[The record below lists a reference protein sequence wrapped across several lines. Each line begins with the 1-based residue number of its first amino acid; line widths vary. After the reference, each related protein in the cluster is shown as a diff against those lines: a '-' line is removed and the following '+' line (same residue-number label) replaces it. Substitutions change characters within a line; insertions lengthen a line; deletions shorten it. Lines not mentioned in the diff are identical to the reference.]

1 MSTPRI
7 IVQAQE
13 FVTRVVARGL
23 RGERGQGVIPGGLQ
37 GQILGKRSDDDYD
50 TEWLNPG
57 DAPSLVNSVTATAP
71 ITSTGG
77 VNPVV
82 GITPATPTQPGS
94 MSAGDKAKLDNILL
108 SSAPPAV
115 GASSQAGTSDRA
127 ARQDHTHA
135 HGSQAGGTLHAVA
148 VGGPGGSAGFMSA
161 ADKNKLDSIA
171 AGAQVN
177 VGTNLGIGG
186 TGNARTVTSSTGASA
201 TLPIATTAAAG
212 VMSVEDKA
220 KLDGIS
226 PGATVYT
233 NALARGQVE
242 AMLVAGAN
250 ITLTYS
256 GIGAS
261 RTVTISAS
269 GTGGGGSGT
278 VTSVQASGGSTGLT
292 FSGGPVTTSGTLTLS
307 GTLGIG
313 NGGTGA
319 TTAEA
324 ARAALGAGTGNGT
337 VTSVALSLPGI
348 FSLSGSPVTAAGT
361 ITATLAAQAA
371 NAVWAGPTTGAD
383 AAPTFRALTA
393 TDIPGLPV
401 SQIRNLQEQRLFGTS
416 EFVDSLGSG
425 QTIELGTGFVWG
437 AGTIDLSE
445 NLLGW
450 HALAPSSKQDTIT
463 PGTGLSFSGA
473 TLNLSANLQGWHAIA
488 PSAKQDALTA
498 GSGIDITAGVI
509 SATGGGGLTHFT
521 ESVNTTAPNATIP
534 VVQLLANNA
543 ATNVDVAVSFKG
555 TSGAFLLQVPD
566 STTTGGNKR
575 GGRAKDFQTSR
586 SAATQVAS
594 GQDSG
599 IFAGTG
605 NTASEL
611 ASAVFCGISNVAS
624 GSQAVVCGGQG
635 NTASGTS
642 SGVLAGVSN
651 TASGSQSAVVCGVS
665 NQATALRAFVGGGST
680 NLASGV
686 SSWIP
691 GGAEA
696 NTRGLFTAWA
706 WSGARRSSQGDNQVI
721 GITAQGST
729 TNNTPLVLTAD
740 RAAAS
745 ATNILVMPNNS
756 CWAGTVEVTGRQG
769 ANVVYTRIS
778 LVMSRGSNAASTVIN
793 VQNPDYTFTAAA
805 LAGVAITIL
814 ADTTRGAPVVQVTGL
829 TATTIDWFA
838 IFHGAQ
844 IVR

>member
-135 HGSQAGGTLHAVA
+135 HGAQAGGTLHAVA

-186 TGNARTVTSSTGASA
+186 TGNARTVTSSTGTSA

-256 GIGAS
+256 GSGAS

-278 VTSVQASGGSTGLT
+278 VTSVQASGGTTGLT
-292 FSGGPVTTSGTLTLS
+292 FSGGPITIAGTLTLG
-307 GTLGIG
+307 GTLAIA

-319 TTAEA
+319 TTAEG
-324 ARAALGAGTGNGT
+324 ARAAIGAGTGNGT
-337 VTSVALSLPGI
+337 VTSVGLSLPAI
-348 FSLSGSPVTAAGT
+348 FSVSSSPVTGAGT
-361 ITATLAAQAA
+361 ISATLATQAA

-383 AAPTFRALTA
+383 AAPGFRALVA
-393 TDIPGLPV
+393 SDIPGLPV

-416 EFVDSLGSG
+416 QFVDSLGSG

-437 AGTIDLSE
+437 
-445 NLLGW
+445 
-450 HALAPSSKQDTIT
+450 
-463 PGTGLSFSGA
+463 PGTLD
-473 TLNLSANLQGWHAIA
+473 LSANLQGWNAIA
-488 PSAKQDALTA
+488 PSEKQDALTA
-498 GSGIDITAGVI
+498 GDGIDITDGVI
-509 SATGGGGLTHFT
+509 SATGGGGSAVRPITVGFDAGRVN
-521 ESVNTTAPNATIP
+521 SVDQP
-534 VVQLLANNA
+534 L
-543 ATNVDVAVSFKG
+543 
-555 TSGAFLLQVPD
+555 
-566 STTTGGNKR
+566 TTGLRFELRAPVGLEPTAWTLLPKAGSTGSITVEVRKR
-575 GGRAKDFQTSR
+575 PFS
-586 SAATQVAS
+586 
-594 GQDSG
+594 
-599 IFAGTG
+599 
-605 NTASEL
+605 
-611 ASAVFCGISNVAS
+611 
-624 GSQAVVCGGQG
+624 
-635 NTASGTS
+635 SGT
-642 SGVLAGVSN
+642 
-651 TASGSQSAVVCGVS
+651 
-665 NQATALRAFVGGGST
+665 
-680 NLASGV
+680 
-686 SSWIP
+686 
-691 GGAEA
+691 
-696 NTRGLFTAWA
+696 FTAITA
-706 WSGARRSSQGDNQVI
+706 GSPPSISSGARGTASASAWTAIDDGDLIEMEVTSVTGTVT
-721 GITAQGST
+721 GIT
-729 TNNTPLVLTAD
+729 LIIE
-740 RAAAS
+740 
-745 ATNILVMPNNS
+745 ATE
-756 CWAGTVEVTGRQG
+756 A
-769 ANVVYTRIS
+769 
-778 LVMSRGSNAASTVIN
+778 
-793 VQNPDYTFTAAA
+793 
-805 LAGVAITIL
+805 
-814 ADTTRGAPVVQVTGL
+814 
-829 TATTIDWFA
+829 
-838 IFHGAQ
+838 
-844 IVR
+844 

>member
-1 MSTPRI
+1 VSTPRI

-361 ITATLAAQAA
+361 ITAALAAQAA

-498 GSGIDITAGVI
+498 GSGIDITGNVI
-509 SATGGGGLTHFT
+509 SATGVGGLTNWAEAVST
-521 ESVNTTAPNATIP
+521 SAPNATVP
-534 VVQLLANNA
+534 AVSFTVNNA
-543 ATNVDVAVSFKG
+543 ATNADAVVASKG
-555 TSGAFLLQVPD
+555 NGARIANIPDNATS
-566 STTTGGNKR
+566 GGNKR
-575 GGRAKDFQTSR
+575 GTRAVDWQSQRTS
-586 SAATQVAS
+586 ATQVAS
-594 GQDSG
+594 GANAVISG
-599 IFAGTG
+599 GNG
-605 NTASEL
+605 NTA
-611 ASAVFCGISNVAS
+611 AGQ
-624 GSQAVVCGGQG
+624 QAVVGGG
-635 NTASGTS
+635 GSNSASGANSTVPGGVS
-642 SGVLAGVSN
+642 NIASATQSTVGGGWTNQASGVLS
-651 TASGSQSAVVCGVS
+651 TISGGFA
-665 NQATALRAFVGGGST
+665 NQATGER
-680 NLASGV
+680 
-686 SSWIP
+686 SWIP
-691 GGAEA
+691 GGAVA
-696 NTRGLFTAWA
+696 STRGLYGAHA
-706 WSGARRSSQGDNQVI
+706 WSSTLRGSVNGDNQHF
-721 GITAQGST
+721 GMTMQGTT
-729 TNNTPLVLTAD
+729 TNATATIITAD
-740 RAAAS
+740 RGSPS
-745 ATNILVMPNNS
+745 ATNVNVLPNNS
-756 CWAGTVEVTGRQG
+756 VWFGLVWVGARSAGGDTANWLVSVKAKRG
-769 ANVVYTRIS
+769 A
-778 LVMSRGSNAASTVIN
+778 NAASTTVVRAEVI
-793 VQNPDYTFTAAA
+793 DSDIEAG
-805 LAGVAITIL
+805 LSGVALSIV
-814 ADTTRGAPVVQVTGL
+814 ANTTRGSVEPQFTGL
-829 TATTIDWFA
+829 ASTTIDVFCE
-838 IFHGAQ
+838 FFGGQ
-844 IVR
+844 IAR